1 MLLFYDSL
9 KRKSTVRK
17 NTTKNKLSLGRVSL
31 VRMEAAA
38 NKVCDKSHW
47 SEKTKRKRL
56 ATGVKKKEK
65 GIISQLGETKIFV
78 MIKKSKE
85 REMVN

>member
-47 SEKTKRKRL
+47 SEKTKRKE
-56 ATGVKKKEK
+56 TGNW
-65 GIISQLGETKIFV
+65 GE
-78 MIKKSKE
+78 E
-85 REMVN
+85 EGEGNN